1 MVATSNYLSNATKQQ
16 TQAHIDAMSS
26 LLEHALH
33 STGEVAELG
42 LTAAK
47 ESLNDSFAKF
57 SEVIDSKDPA
67 KVFEAFT
74 LEVQPASEKVS
85 AYAKHFVEIG
95 TNAQNEVVKLF
106 QERLDET
113 LGHVNTLIDDLAK
126 AVLVCLEKYDNP
138 QQINIGSGIEVSIKD
153 LAKKVSIQ
161 VGFKGRIIWDSS
173 RPDGTPR
180 KLLDS
185 TKITNLGWK
194 PLISL
199 DQGIKATIEWYLEN
213 SK

>member
-1 MVATSNYLSNATKQQ
+1 MVAASNYLSNATKQQ

-33 STGEVAELG
+33 SVGEVTELG

-95 TNAQNEVVKLF
+95 TNAQNEVVKLI

-113 LGHVNTLIDDLAK
+113 VGHVNTLIDDLAK
-126 AVLVCLEKYDNP
+126 AAP
-138 QQINIGSGIEVSIKD
+138 AGSEPFAEMVKLQAANFHKAYEQFSSASHDILGSYQTQLHNFASHLNSGSTVKPTKVKKTTV
-153 LAKKVSIQ
+153 AKA
-161 VGFKGRIIWDSS
+161 
-173 RPDGTPR
+173 
-180 KLLDS
+180 
-185 TKITNLGWK
+185 N
-194 PLISL
+194 
-199 DQGIKATIEWYLEN
+199 
-213 SK
+213 

>member
-33 STGEVAELG
+33 SVGEVTELG

-57 SEVIDSKDPA
+57 NEVIDSKDPA

-74 LEVQPASEKVS
+74 LEVQPTTEKVS

-95 TNAQNEVVKLF
+95 TNAQNEVVKLI

-113 LGHVNTLIDDLAK
+113 VGHVNTLIDDLAK
-126 AVLVCLEKYDNP
+126 AAP
-138 QQINIGSGIEVSIKD
+138 AGSEPFAEMVKLQAANFHKAYEQFSSASHDMLGSYQSQLHNFASHFSNAAPAKPAKVKK
-153 LAKKVSIQ
+153 LAIAK
-161 VGFKGRIIWDSS
+161 
-173 RPDGTPR
+173 
-180 KLLDS
+180 
-185 TKITNLGWK
+185 
-194 PLISL
+194 
-199 DQGIKATIEWYLEN
+199 